1 MKLTKK
7 QINNIIFFV
16 LLAISIISIAFIY
29 RFDKVATL
37 PPQSLHAWR
46 QTDCASQ
53 ALNYYQHGMNFF
65 KPELHSM
72 IADNGTS
79 GYSVEEFPI
88 FFYTVAFLYKIF
100 GYHPAVYRLFTFL
113 FFIIAIYAC
122 SLFFNLFWKNKLS
135 SALAALL
142 LFTSTTM
149 AFYSINYICNIP
161 SIAIMLVAWFFFF
174 CFYFDS
180 DKKYYLLLSLILFGI
195 ATLLKVSEGLSFCA
209 LGCIWLI
216 ERLKIYRFG
225 KDGKA
230 LIPNWISYVFA
241 LVGIIIFAWYKW
253 AHIYNLQ
260 HQQIYYS
267 FQIKPIWIL
276 DASVIKGIFNV
287 MVNRWL
293 FDYFTIYVYGVI
305 CVSIVVVIIFW
316 RRCNPLLKTITLL
329 LFLGSFLYIMLF
341 FINMKDHDYYMLSTY
356 ISFWF
361 AILTA
366 GEFLIR
372 TYSKKVSNIIIL
384 VLAVV
389 LLLSVPVAYKHL
401 KQRYFGW
408 EWEFPRTSEYKAF
421 YNIDKELDKMGI
433 QKNDKVISLPD
444 FSICYTLYLMNR
456 QGWTGFSKYDSVTI
470 DDYIKKGAKYLVIN
484 GYNTVSKDCLKS
496 YIQQP
501 VGKIDS
507 IYVFKLSQNTK

>member
-1 MKLTKK
+1 
-7 QINNIIFFV
+7 
-16 LLAISIISIAFIY
+16 
-29 RFDKVATL
+29 
-37 PPQSLHAWR
+37 
-46 QTDCASQ
+46 
-53 ALNYYQHGMNFF
+53 
-65 KPELHSM
+65 
-72 IADNGTS
+72 
-79 GYSVEEFPI
+79 
-88 FFYTVAFLYKIF
+88 
-100 GYHPAVYRLFTFL
+100 
-113 FFIIAIYAC
+113 
-122 SLFFNLFWKNKLS
+122 
-135 SALAALL
+135 
-142 LFTSTTM
+142 
-149 AFYSINYICNIP
+149 
-161 SIAIMLVAWFFFF
+161 
-174 CFYFDS
+174 
-180 DKKYYLLLSLILFGI
+180 
-195 ATLLKVSEGLSFCA
+195 
-209 LGCIWLI
+209 
-216 ERLKIYRFG
+216 
-225 KDGKA
+225 
-230 LIPNWISYVFA
+230 
-241 LVGIIIFAWYKW
+241 
-253 AHIYNLQ
+253 
-260 HQQIYYS
+260 
-267 FQIKPIWIL
+267 
-276 DASVIKGIFNV
+276 

-305 CVSIVVVIIFW
+305 CVSIVVVFIFW

-421 YNIDKELDKMGI
+421 YNIEKDLDKMGI

-470 DDYIKKGAKYLVIN
+470 DNYIKKGAKYLVIN